1 MCPWRLVQTHSEW
14 LGKCT
19 RRALRTLV
27 HKHRGKDMEWKT
39 AKRVSRLALGAV
51 FFLAIIWE
59 AARWLTSS
67 LYGVFTLFVIL
78 YFGLPMLGWQP
89 LSPSELLEWLAK
101 LPRDA
106 KIAAI
111 TSGITILG
119 FLAAFW
125 SGHYL
130 WKRQTST
137 QLRLQMME
145 EIDSFFRKTLAA
157 VRVVDRS
164 HRLVVDTLREHQA
177 SPLPSITIE
186 ARTKLLNGYLTEYM
200 SAKKQIGTSLSEI
213 HDLRTKHLS
222 PLATTRFGLYG
233 FENSANFLQELSG
246 RVYILFPTFEISPHY
261 FLQMASQLDHARI
274 DDLSGW
280 LQVRGAMMLGGVG
293 GIRGAVHQAVFG
305 SPVSSLYTIRK
316 SFDKWFSDDGAL
328 REAFDVWQKSKKNVS

>member
-1 MCPWRLVQTHSEW
+1 
-14 LGKCT
+14 
-19 RRALRTLV
+19 
-27 HKHRGKDMEWKT
+27 MEWKT
-39 AKRVSRLALGAV
+39 AKRVSKLALGVIFLLAV
-51 FFLAIIWE
+51 IWE
-59 AARWLTSS
+59 TARWLTSS

-78 YFGLPMLGWQP
+78 YFGLPIVGWQP
-89 LSPSELLEWLAK
+89 LSPSGLLAWLAD

-145 EIDSFFRKTLAA
+145 EVDTFFRKTLAA
-157 VRVVDRS
+157 VRVIDRS
-164 HRLVVDTLREHQA
+164 HRLAVDTLREHQV

-186 ARTKLLNGYLTEYM
+186 ARTTLLNDYLTEYI
-200 SAKKQIGTSLSEI
+200 SAKKQVGTSLSEI
-213 HDLRTKHLS
+213 HDLRSKHLS
-222 PLATTRFGLYG
+222 PLATTRLGLYG
-233 FENSANFLQELSG
+233 FENSAKLLQELSDKI
-246 RVYILFPTFEISPHY
+246 YILFPTFEISPHY

-274 DDLSGW
+274 DDLSRW
-280 LQVRGAMMLGGVG
+280 LQVRGAMMLAGVG

-305 SPVSSLYTIRK
+305 SPVSSLFTIRR
-316 SFDKWFSDDGAL
+316 SFDKWFADDGAL
-328 REAFDVWQKSKKNVS
+328 REAFDVWQKTKRKVS